1 VPRSERI
8 VLANPGA
15 QVVEVHY
22 GADAHRV
29 RPGSQVEVALVDGR
43 SRGHIDELLR
53 IGLLRVVAPVAPVS
67 PVPAPA
73 KRAARTPVKK
83 AVKKAAKKAAPA
95 APARSP
101 RKRTGGS

>member
-1 VPRSERI
+1 MPRSERI

-53 IGLLRVVAPVAPVS
+53 IGLLRVVAPVS